1 MAKFITFTKEILSEQ
16 VIGTLREIGRVIGV
30 KSPSTQNKEE
40 LIEAIMDVQQN
51 KVAPVWG
58 TKGARVKTKINLS
71 AFIVDDEEDESKANE
86 EKKEDKPIDPDKI
99 PYSEYVKNFGS
110 SEYVFRDSQ
119 VLFPVEGIFEQLEAG
134 YGFIRTKNYEMSSND
149 VHVSGHV
156 IKKYQLKSGDKVK
169 ARAKVI
175 KEGSA
180 PSAFVVTEINDA
192 FPDYIL
198 GRDDFDSLIP
208 CYPKRRFNFGLSE
221 DLSLRCIDLFAPIG
235 KGQRG
240 LIVAPPKAGKTTLV
254 KKLAKC
260 IEKKNPEVNLFVLLI
275 DERPEE
281 VTDIIENVDAEVV
294 YSTFDQKPEHH
305 IRAAEL
311 VIERAKR
318 MAEFG
323 ASVVILLDSITRL
336 TKAYNNT
343 IESSGK
349 TLTGGIDPVALQ
361 MAKKLFGS
369 ARNTK
374 GNGNITILATA
385 MVDTGSKMDD
395 VIYEEFKST
404 GNMEIHLSRELS
416 ERRIFP
422 AIDLKKTGTRNEEL
436 LLSEEELDAV
446 YRIRK
451 LLGGSADQTS
461 ALLEM
466 LKKTK
471 DNSELLS
478 KSEAWTKL
486 LDK

>member
-58 TKGARVKTKINLS
+58 TKGAKVKTKIDLS
-71 AFIVDDEEDESKANE
+71 AFIIEDEEESQVSE
-86 EKKEDKPIDPDKI
+86 EKKEETPIDPDKI
-99 PYSEYVKNFGS
+99 PYSEYVKNFES
-110 SEYVFRDSQ
+110 PEYVFRDSQ

-192 FPDYIL
+192 YPDYIL

-240 LIVAPPKAGKTTLV
+240 LIVAPPKAGKTTLI

-281 VTDIIENVDAEVV
+281 VTDIIENVDAEIV

-323 ASVVILLDSITRL
+323 TSVVILLDSITRL
-336 TKAYNNT
+336 ARAYNNT

-349 TLTGGIDPVALQ
+349 TLTGGIDPVALHLV
-361 MAKKLFGS
+361 KKLFGS

-374 GNGNITILATA
+374 NNGNITILATA

-395 VIYEEFKST
+395 IIYEELKST

-446 YRIRK
+446 CRIRNI
-451 LLGGSADQTS
+451 LSSSANQTG

-466 LKKTK
+466 LKNTK

-478 KSEAWTKL
+478 KSETWAKL
-486 LDK
+486 LNK